1 MKIFEEK
8 LLRLKQE
15 VKLSEDQEVAALLG
29 LSKAAFADRKKR
41 DAFPD
46 EKLWALAQK
55 RPDLKVDVLAVLT
68 GISSKGHAKIALE
81 EQASKLLPHGANDLA
96 SIKKSKVKI
105 KAAMSSKAE
114 SEREVLLLESFRQA
128 NDQGKNLIEAT
139 AKMAAGSSKS

>member
-15 VKLSEDQEVAALLG
+15 VKLTEDQEVAALLG

-55 RPDLKVDVLAVLT
+55 RPDLKIDVLAVLT
-68 GISSKGHAKIALE
+68 GISSKGHAQIALD
-81 EQASKLLPHGANDLA
+81 EQASKLLPDDANDLP
-96 SIKKSKVKI
+96 SIKKSKAQI
-105 KAAMSSKAE
+105 KSTMGFR
-114 SEREVLLLESFRQA
+114 SETAREALLLESFRQA
-128 NDQGKNLIEAT
+128 NDQGKSLIEAT
-139 AKMAAGSSKS
+139 AKMAASSKK